1 MTHYAIN
8 SENASFKFLHAD
20 APFLKSID
28 LKVTPGECVLIC
40 GESGSG
46 KTTFSRLL
54 NGISPDQIEGELSG
68 YVETE
73 GLVAGEANIEDY
85 VPVVG
90 SVFQNPKTQ
99 HFTVNTT
106 YELAFPPENMGMKT
120 EKIENRMNEV
130 VDDLNIKDLLDR
142 NIFRLSGGE
151 KQQIAMASAN
161 MLKPDVL
168 VLDEVTSNLDQKA
181 IERMRQMIKRKKE
194 EGVTVIL
201 TEHRLAWT
209 KGLVDRYIL
218 FEEGRRVNEWTSSEF
233 NQFTNKELGDMG
245 LRAMD
250 LSKQNEALPMME
262 QNPKSK
268 VKNQTLQTQNLTVG
282 YDKKRVVLSNINI
295 GLSQNE
301 VVGLMGSNGT
311 GKTTLA
317 NTMVGLLKPLDGKI
331 LWEGKPISSKELVK
345 KSFLVMQDTNYQLF
359 SEDVSEEVL
368 LNAKYPERKDHVL
381 EQLNL
386 LDVQDR
392 HPMSLSGGQKQRVAI
407 ASAILSGK
415 EFIIFDE
422 PTSGLD
428 YLNMQRFGELL
439 ELLKDT
445 KVVIAMIT
453 HDVELAAGWCDSI
466 INLNK
471 L

>member
-8 SENASFKFLHAD
+8 SQNASFTFLHAND
-20 APFLKSID
+20 SFLKSID
-28 LKVTPGECVLIC
+28 LKIVPGECVLIC

-54 NGISPDQIEGELSG
+54 NGISPNHIEGELSG
-68 YVETE
+68 DVNTE
-73 GLVAGEANIEDY
+73 GLVAGKANIEDY

-106 YELAFPPENMGMKT
+106 YELAFPLENMGLPTDQIKNRIT
-120 EKIENRMNEV
+120 EVTNE
-130 VDDLNIKDLLDR
+130 LNFNGLLNR
-142 NIFRLSGGE
+142 NIFKLSGGE

-161 MLKPDVL
+161 MLKPNVL
-168 VLDEVTSNLDQKA
+168 VLDEVTSNLDQES
-181 IERMRQMIKRKKE
+181 IERMRQMIKRKKK

-209 KGLVDRYIL
+209 KDFVDRYVL
-218 FEEGRRVNEWTSSEF
+218 FEEGRRVDEWTAQEF
-233 NQFTNKELGDMG
+233 DQLSNKELGDMG
-245 LRAMD
+245 LRSMD
-250 LSKQNEALPMME
+250 LSRQNAALPLME
-262 QNPKSK
+262 QDSK
-268 VKNQTLQTQNLTVG
+268 VNAENQTLQTQNLTVG
-282 YDKKRVVLSNINI
+282 YDKKTPVLSNINI
-295 GLSQNE
+295 GLDQSE

-311 GKTTLA
+311 GKSTLA
-317 NTMVGLLKPLDGKI
+317 NTLTGLLKPLDGKV
-331 LWEGKPISSKELVK
+331 LWNGKPISSKELIK

-368 LNAKYPERKDHVL
+368 LNARYPERKNQVL
-381 EQLNL
+381 KQLNL
-386 LDVQDR
+386 SNVQSR

-407 ASAILSGK
+407 ASAMLSGK
-415 EFIIFDE
+415 ELIIFDE

-428 YLNMQRFGELL
+428 YVNMQQFGKLL

-445 KVVIAMIT
+445 DAVIAIIT
-453 HDVELAAGWCDSI
+453 HDVELAADWCDSI
-466 INLNK
+466 INLGK